1 MDDTIYRLWTEL
13 IGRLSGPLT
22 LRLYLQPAMAA
33 LLAIRDGMKDART
46 GQPPFLWTVLTDRS
60 RRRALSVNGLKSI
73 AKVIAAAIVLDLI
86 YALIVYR
93 SLRPVETF
101 DVAILLAVVPY
112 ALLRGPVNRLARR
125 RIHQA

>member
-1 MDDTIYRLWTEL
+1 MEDTLYRLWTDL
-13 IGRLSGPLT
+13 IGRLSGPLA

-33 LLAIRDGMKDART
+33 LLAIRDGVKDART
-46 GQPPFLWTVLTDRS
+46 AQPPFLWTLLTERS
-60 RRRALSVNGLKSI
+60 RRRALIADGLKSI
-73 AKVIAAAIVLDLI
+73 AKVIVAAIVLDLI

-93 SLRPVETF
+93 SLRPVETL

-125 RIHQA
+125 RIHPT